1 MAKSKIYD
9 EEYISKAVGK
19 ILYKADRDMKIKAE
33 IAARTFLEDNP
44 NLTMDDVLLKWNID
58 EFGKLNCE
66 VIIASSNQYY
76 KDIRTELIADKF
88 VNKYLQCAD
97 DLKKRIMNTIQFD
110 ETITS
115 PTQITVS
122 VTLAELENNP
132 YCTTTVFNNTKTIT
146 DIKTGWM
153 K

>member
-9 EEYISKAVGK
+9 DEYTLKAVNK

-33 IAARTFLEDNP
+33 KAARTFFDNNP
-44 NLTMDDVLLKWNID
+44 NLTIDDIFLSWDID

-66 VIIASSNQYY
+66 VICIDSSQYY
-76 KDIRTELIADKF
+76 KDIRAEVIADKF
-88 VNKYLQCAD
+88 VNKYIQCAD
-97 DLKKRIMNTIQFD
+97 DLKKRIINTIKYD

-115 PTQITVS
+115 PTQITVN
-122 VTLAELENNP
+122 VTLAEMDENNP
-132 YCTTTVFNNTKTIT
+132 YCTVFNHVKTIT